1 MKKNKW
7 ILLGIIILLIA
18 VFLVWNNFFK
28 KSDEELASQIMNI
41 KVEPH
46 MVMAVKKGEIKKMV
60 STSGYLEPEEEM
72 NLIFKVN
79 GEVIEILVSEGDR
92 VSEGEELIR
101 LDKESQ
107 QLNYLK
113 AKNTYNLIKINGSG
127 SQVEEAELNFKIA
140 KDNLEAT
147 TLRAPFSGLI
157 AEITVKKSNYIT
169 TGVKVIYIIDD
180 SNYKIKANVDESD
193 SFEVKVGQEV
203 IVFMDALPEKEF
215 KGKVD
220 EIAHYTK
227 NTNGV
232 VTLPITVQLD
242 QVFREFKPGFS
253 TLLDIIVDKAEN
265 KLIVPITAVLN
276 KQGQKVVVRVIDN
289 KPQLTVVKTGI
300 GDGVHIA
307 IEEGLVERDNV
318 IINAYKFAGIETGSN
333 VSTNSSGEGLPI
345 NRPFKKMLT
354 PEG

>member
-7 ILLGIIILLIA
+7 IWLGIIILLIA
-18 VFLVWNNFFK
+18 AFLIRNNFFK
-28 KSDEELASQIMNI
+28 KSSAELASQIMNI
-41 KVEPH
+41 KIEPH
-46 MVMAVKKGEIKKMV
+46 MVMAVKRGEIRKMV

-79 GEVIEILVSEGDR
+79 GEVMEILASEGDR

-101 LDKESQ
+101 LDKEQQ

-113 AKNTYNLIKINGSG
+113 AKNNYNLIKINGSG
-127 SQVEEAELNFKIA
+127 GQVEEAELNFEIS

-147 TLRAPFSGLI
+147 TLKAPFSGLI
-157 AEITVKKSNYIT
+157 AEIMVKKSNYIN

-203 IVFMDALPEKEF
+203 IVFMDALPEQEF

-253 TLLDIIVDKAEN
+253 TLLDIIVNKAEN

-276 KQGQKVVVRVIDN
+276 KQGQKVVIRVVDN
-289 KPQLTVVKTGI
+289 KPQLTVVKTGV

-307 IEEGLVERDNV
+307 IEEGLVEGDNI

-345 NRPFKKMLT
+345 NRPFQKMLT

>member
-28 KSDEELASQIMNI
+28 KSDAELASQIMNI

-46 MVMAVKKGEIKKMV
+46 MVMAVKRGEIKKMV

-180 SNYKIKANVDESD
+180 SNYKIMANVDESD
-193 SFEVKVGQEV
+193 SFEVKVDQEV
-203 IVFMDALPEKEF
+203 IVFMDALPEQEF
-215 KGKVD
+215 KGKID

-276 KQGQKVVVRVIDN
+276 KQGQKVVVRVIDD
-289 KPQLTVVKTGI
+289 KPQLAVVKTGI
-300 GDGVHIA
+300 SDGVYMA
-307 IEEGLVERDNV
+307 IEEGLVEGDNI
-318 IINAYKFAGIETGSN
+318 IINAYKFADIETGSN
-333 VSTNSSGEGLPI
+333 VGTSSDEEMPT
-345 NRPFKKMLT
+345 NRPSYKMLT
-354 PEG
+354 PKG